1 MWLRSAKLPDSER
14 CKVQNALVDVLA
26 WTSLMN
32 NASMTSCDF
41 FCSREKRVDWLRG
54 LFHVLTVR
62 LLVSRR

>member
-41 FCSREKRVDWLRG
+41 FVVVKSELIGFGGCSMCLR
-54 LFHVLTVR
+54 
-62 LLVSRR
+62 